1 MPMILVFM
9 LLERPDT
16 WIFQKVFDFVEYL
29 PYDKLSRFTM
39 HAEKRNLMPRLGNLS
54 CSAARRCIDLLMHD
68 SSPKSAAIALKLL
81 PLILPECKLSL
92 ELSDACRPAGPFAY
106 RTTGDH
112 GLSALVY
119 RARTAMQKY
128 RERYE
133 KGSLEAA
140 LLVEPTFLDTVQKRL
155 EWGCLAKYYGHP

>member
-1 MPMILVFM
+1 
-9 LLERPDT
+9 
-16 WIFQKVFDFVEYL
+16 
-29 PYDKLSRFTM
+29 
-39 HAEKRNLMPRLGNLS
+39 
-54 CSAARRCIDLLMHD
+54 MHD
-68 SSPKSAAIALKLL
+68 SSPRSAAIALKLL

-133 KGSLEAA
+133 KGSLEAE

-155 EWGCLAKYYGHP
+155 EWGCLAKYYGNP